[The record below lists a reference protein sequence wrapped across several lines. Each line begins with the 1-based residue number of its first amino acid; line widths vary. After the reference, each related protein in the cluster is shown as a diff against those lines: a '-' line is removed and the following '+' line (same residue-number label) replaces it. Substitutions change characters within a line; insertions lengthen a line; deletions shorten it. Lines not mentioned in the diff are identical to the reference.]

1 MKTFNQH
8 IIENDLVLTFN
19 DYLNF
24 LMEDVSLPQMPSAA
38 PDNKNWGSTKRG
50 FDDAVNPAQ
59 QEVHAKA
66 GKAIRKAKLFGGEK
80 SNPKLAKEEINVP
93 TYATIGLSLSPS
105 TESGRVN
112 TCACA
117 TRECKA
123 ACLNKAGRGA
133 MTFTQK
139 ARRARTDFMLDHPSK
154 FISMA
159 HKEIHAHEK
168 SATKNGKKAA
178 VRLNIVS
185 DIPYE
190 SLHKEIFTQHPNVQF
205 YDYTKIA
212 SRLYDSSGKKKQ
224 LPANYHLTLSST
236 GIQGKEQNWKHVR
249 HHLNNGGVSAMVFAV
264 KAGRGGKEGDPLPT
278 HVHDEETGKRYR
290 VIDGDLHDHRHLDHV
305 YNDAQPGE
313 GLIAGLRI
321 KGGKKMLAKAGD
333 FAVQPHS
340 SGIVTVPKGTA
351 AINEGVDAYKA
362 AINSAGE
369 FASDIAKAKA
379 KDKLHSV
386 TADVTYAARAHSANK
401 VHALIS
407 THLSSGRGVAVHMQS
422 TPEFGAEHEGDLSRH
437 HLVTHDGKTYLVS
450 GKKTIE
456 VESLSPGPHGFV
468 AITPRI
474 TGRKRS
480 VSPIGYI
487 PAGAGGADSIRT
499 FDPSNLERTGFGK
512 TMKMKVP
519 GTMELDEEIVRGSAA
534 AKRKSQLEGPKLPT
548 EEELK
553 AAKRKLAI
561 AQALEDAGLGRIGK
575 PREVNEV
582 VDNKN
587 DMMALRHIT
596 KHSIDQIA
604 AHKSMLANMGVIPT
618 HDLAARATQ
627 QKKNRE
633 SLLTRLN
640 AKLAKLEK

>member
-1 MKTFNQH
+1 MNIKTNGSLSFSNYLT
-8 IIENDLVLTFN
+8 EFDEVLGFD
-19 DYLNF
+19 DYINF
-24 LMEDVSLPQMPSAA
+24 LAEANISLTQAPKPKVS
-38 PDNKNWGSTKRG
+38 WGSTKRG
-50 FDDAVNPAQ
+50 FDAVIDPAQ
-59 QEVHAKA
+59 QNIHAKA
-66 GKAIRKAKLFGGEK
+66 GKAIRKAKLFTGQK
-80 SNPKLAKEEINVP
+80 SNPKLAKEDINVP

-117 TRECKA
+117 TQECKA

-133 MTFTQK
+133 MSFTQK

-154 FISMA
+154 FMGIV
-159 HKEIHAHEK
+159 HNEIHAHER
-168 SATKNGKKAA
+168 SATRNGKKAA

-190 SLHKEIFTQHPNVQF
+190 SLHKEVFTQHPNVQF

-212 SRLYDSSGKKKQ
+212 SRLYHSDGSKKQ

-236 GIQGKEQNWKHVR
+236 GIQGADQNWKDVR

-278 HVHDEETGKRYR
+278 HVHDEETGKTYR

-333 FAVQPHS
+333 FAVQPHA

-437 HLVTHDGKTYLVS
+437 HLVKTHDGKTYLVS

-499 FDPSNLERTGFGK
+499 FDPSDIERTGFGK

-519 GTMELDEEIVRGSAA
+519 GTMELDEEKKIVRGSAA
-534 AKRKSQLEGPKLPT
+534 A
-548 EEELK
+548 
-553 AAKRKLAI
+553 AI
-561 AQALEDAGLGRIGK
+561 
-575 PREVNEV
+575 
-582 VDNKN
+582 
-587 DMMALRHIT
+587 M
-596 KHSIDQIA
+596 S
-604 AHKSMLANMGVIPT
+604 
-618 HDLAARATQ
+618 
-627 QKKNRE
+627 
-633 SLLTRLN
+633 RLN
-640 AKLAKLEK
+640 AKLGK